1 MVGSVVTAVSK
12 VAAMVEVYMVGEE
25 AVAATGGGLVAAVD
39 AVEVEQVA

>member
-25 AVAATGGGLVAAVD
+25 TAVD
-39 AVEVEQVA
+39 AVEAVEVA